1 MHASDGGG
9 VHYSGLC
16 FKLKRRERGGC
27 PAA

>member
-1 MHASDGGG
+1 MHVSDGGG

-16 FKLKRRERGGC
+16 FKLNEREREGC